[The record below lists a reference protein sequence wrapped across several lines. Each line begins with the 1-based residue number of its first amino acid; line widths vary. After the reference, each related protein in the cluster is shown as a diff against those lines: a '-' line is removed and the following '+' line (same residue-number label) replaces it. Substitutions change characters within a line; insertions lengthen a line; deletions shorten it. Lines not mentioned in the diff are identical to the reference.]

1 MRLAFWKKHD
11 DTAGQVDFSR
21 LPRHIAIIL
30 DGNGRWAKRRFRPR
44 SYGHRMGVQNMVRI
58 CSHAFRLGVRIV
70 TVYALS
76 TENLYR
82 PKEELDGLFELIR
95 TYFSKKKDKLLEM
108 GVKINVIG
116 DLSVFPADIR
126 ENILHVMD
134 ETNSYT
140 DGLFNICL
148 DYGSRQEIV
157 RAVNA
162 AVAQGRF
169 VDEASFAA
177 LLQTGGLPD
186 PDLIIRTGGEVRL
199 SNFLLYQ
206 AAYSELYFSN
216 KMWPEFSKRDLE
228 KAIENYSAR
237 DRRFGNIEEE
247 D

>member
-1 MRLAFWKKHD
+1 MRRIK
-11 DTAGQVDFSR
+11 
-21 LPRHIAIIL
+21 LPAHIALIM
-30 DGNGRWAKRRFRPR
+30 DGNGHWAKRRFRPR

>member
-1 MRLAFWKKHD
+1 MRRIK
-11 DTAGQVDFSR
+11 
-21 LPRHIAIIL
+21 LPAHIALIM

-76 TENLYR
+76 TEHLYR
-82 PKEELDGLFELIR
+82 PREELDGLFELIR

-116 DLSVFPADIR
+116 DLTVFPADIR
-126 ENILHVMD
+126 ENILRVMD
-134 ETNSYT
+134 ETNGCT

-169 VDEASFAA
+169 VDEASFSA

-237 DRRFGNIEEE
+237 DRRFGNVEEE
-247 D
+247 G

>member
-1 MRLAFWKKHD
+1 MRRIK
-11 DTAGQVDFSR
+11 
-21 LPRHIAIIL
+21 LPAHIALIM

-169 VDEASFAA
+169 VDEASLAA

>member
-1 MRLAFWKKHD
+1 MRRIK
-11 DTAGQVDFSR
+11 
-21 LPRHIAIIL
+21 LPAHIALIM

-82 PKEELDGLFELIR
+82 PREELDGLFELIR

-116 DLSVFPADIR
+116 DLTVFPADIR
-126 ENILHVMD
+126 ENILRVMD
-134 ETNSYT
+134 ETNGCT

-169 VDEASFAA
+169 VDEASFSA

-216 KMWPEFSKRDLE
+216 KMWPEFSRRDLE

-237 DRRFGNIEEE
+237 DRRFGNVEEE
-247 D
+247 G

>member
-1 MRLAFWKKHD
+1 MRRIK
-11 DTAGQVDFSR
+11 
-21 LPRHIAIIL
+21 LPAHIALIM

-82 PKEELDGLFELIR
+82 PREELDGLFELIR

-116 DLSVFPADIR
+116 DLTVFPADIR
-126 ENILHVMD
+126 ENILRVMD
-134 ETNSYT
+134 ETNGCT

-169 VDEASFAA
+169 VDEASFSA

-186 PDLIIRTGGEVRL
+186 PDLIIRTGGELRL

-216 KMWPEFSKRDLE
+216 KMWPEFSRRDLE
-228 KAIENYSAR
+228 KAIESYSSR
-237 DRRFGNIEEE
+237 DRRFGNVREE
-247 D
+247 

>member
-1 MRLAFWKKHD
+1 MRRIK
-11 DTAGQVDFSR
+11 
-21 LPRHIAIIL
+21 LPAHIALIM

-76 TENLYR
+76 TENLFR
-82 PKEELDGLFELIR
+82 PKEELDTLFDLIR

-126 ENILHVMD
+126 ENILRVMD
-134 ETNSYT
+134 ETRSLT

-169 VDEASFAA
+169 VDEASFST

-216 KMWPEFSKRDLE
+216 KMWPEFSRRDLE

-237 DRRFGNIEEE
+237 DRRFGNVEEE

>member
-1 MRLAFWKKHD
+1 MRRIK
-11 DTAGQVDFSR
+11 
-21 LPRHIAIIL
+21 LPAHIALIM

-76 TENLYR
+76 TENLFR
-82 PKEELDGLFELIR
+82 PKEELDTLFDLIR

-108 GVKINVIG
+108 GVKINVLG

-126 ENILHVMD
+126 ENILRVMD
-134 ETNSYT
+134 ETRSLT

-169 VDEASFAA
+169 VDEASFSA

-237 DRRFGNIEEE
+237 DRRFGNVEEE

>member
-1 MRLAFWKKHD
+1 MRRIK
-11 DTAGQVDFSR
+11 
-21 LPRHIAIIL
+21 LPAHIALIM

-76 TENLYR
+76 TENLFR
-82 PKEELDGLFELIR
+82 PKEELDTLFDLIR

-126 ENILHVMD
+126 ENILRVMD
-134 ETNSYT
+134 ETRSLT

-169 VDEASFAA
+169 VDEASFSA

-216 KMWPEFSKRDLE
+216 KMWPEFSRRDLE

-237 DRRFGNIEEE
+237 DRRFGNVEEE

>member
-1 MRLAFWKKHD
+1 MRRIK
-11 DTAGQVDFSR
+11 
-21 LPRHIAIIL
+21 LPAHIALIM

-82 PKEELDGLFELIR
+82 PREELDGLFELIR

-116 DLSVFPADIR
+116 DLTVFPADIR
-126 ENILHVMD
+126 ENILRVMD
-134 ETNSYT
+134 ETNGCM

-169 VDEASFAA
+169 VDEASFSA

-237 DRRFGNIEEE
+237 DRRFGNVEEE
-247 D
+247 G

>member
-1 MRLAFWKKHD
+1 MRRIK
-11 DTAGQVDFSR
+11 
-21 LPRHIAIIL
+21 LPAHIALIM

-216 KMWPEFSKRDLE
+216 KMWPEFSRRDLE
-228 KAIENYSAR
+228 KAIESYSSR
-237 DRRFGNIEEE
+237 DRRFGNVREE
-247 D
+247 

>member
-1 MRLAFWKKHD
+1 MRRIK
-11 DTAGQVDFSR
+11 
-21 LPRHIAIIL
+21 LPAHIAPIM

>member
-1 MRLAFWKKHD
+1 MRRIK
-11 DTAGQVDFSR
+11 
-21 LPRHIAIIL
+21 LPAHIALIM

-76 TENLYR
+76 TENLFR
-82 PKEELDGLFELIR
+82 PKEELDTLFDLIR

-126 ENILHVMD
+126 ENILRVMD
-134 ETNSYT
+134 ETRSLT

-169 VDEASFAA
+169 VDEASFSA

-206 AAYSELYFSN
+206 AAYAELYFSN
-216 KMWPEFSKRDLE
+216 KMWPEFSRRDLE

-237 DRRFGNIEEE
+237 DRRFGNVEEE

>member
-1 MRLAFWKKHD
+1 MRRIK
-11 DTAGQVDFSR
+11 
-21 LPRHIAIIL
+21 LPAHIALIM

-76 TENLYR
+76 TENLFR
-82 PKEELDGLFELIR
+82 PKEELDTLFDLIR

-126 ENILHVMD
+126 ENILRVMD
-134 ETNSYT
+134 ETRSLT

-169 VDEASFAA
+169 VDEASFSA

-228 KAIENYSAR
+228 KAIEHYSAR
-237 DRRFGNIEEE
+237 DRRFGNVEEE
-247 D
+247 G

>member
-1 MRLAFWKKHD
+1 MRRIK
-11 DTAGQVDFSR
+11 
-21 LPRHIAIIL
+21 LPAHIALIM

-82 PKEELDGLFELIR
+82 PREELDGLFELIR

-116 DLSVFPADIR
+116 DLTVFPADIR
-126 ENILHVMD
+126 ENILRVMD
-134 ETNSYT
+134 ETNGCT

-169 VDEASFAA
+169 VDEASFSA

-206 AAYSELYFSN
+206 AAYAELYFSN
-216 KMWPEFSKRDLE
+216 KMWPEFSRRDLE

-237 DRRFGNIEEE
+237 DRRFGNVEEE

>member
-1 MRLAFWKKHD
+1 MRRIK
-11 DTAGQVDFSR
+11 
-21 LPRHIAIIL
+21 LPAHIALIM

-76 TENLYR
+76 TENLFR
-82 PKEELDGLFELIR
+82 PKEELDTLFDLIR

-116 DLSVFPADIR
+116 DLSVFPPQTSER
-126 ENILHVMD
+126 NILRVMD
-134 ETNSYT
+134 GTRSLT

-148 DYGSRQEIV
+148 DYGLAGRRSCARRQRGGGAGSLRRRGEL
-157 RAVNA
+157 
-162 AVAQGRF
+162 F
-169 VDEASFAA
+169 TS

-186 PDLIIRTGGEVRL
+186 PDLNHPHGRGGAPSPTSCSTRPPMP
-199 SNFLLYQ
+199 S
-206 AAYSELYFSN
+206 LYFSN
-216 KMWPEFSKRDLE
+216 KMWPEFTKRDLE
-228 KAIENYSAR
+228 KAIGKTTPRATAGSA
-237 DRRFGNIEEE
+237 NVEEE